1 MNGNH
6 AAIDVEY
13 EPVPQPMDN
22 VVKFPE
28 GCGNVSE
35 QPMGNVSYTSQQL
48 AEVAGVSRQAWG
60 KDWYRYFPLVVSET
74 KLKQGRKY
82 TQLCYELTESL
93 AEAKAEGRTPTDWLE
108 NVARPTWGELPEDL
122 RFEAERQGA
131 IVPGAIVAASE
142 ARSLALT
149 QAQSLQGFAGALLEQ
164 VGKHLAANS
173 ATAAAEQEAIA
184 EAAIVASE
192 MAAILREQQ
201 LRAKVRADFEAQ
213 QSAAASAVLSQQ
225 LNDLRGGANG

>member
-1 MNGNH
+1 MDGSN
-6 AAIDVEY
+6 ATIDIDYIE
-13 EPVPQPMDN
+13 VPQPTSN

-28 GCGNVSE
+28 GFPTVSG
-35 QPMGNVSYTSQQL
+35 QPSGNVSYTSQQL

-93 AEAKAEGRTPTDWLE
+93 AEAKGEGRTPIDWLE
-108 NVARPTWGELPEDL
+108 NVARPTWGELLEDL

-131 IVPGAIVAASE
+131 IVPAALTAASD
-142 ARSLALT
+142 ARGLALT

-173 ATAAAEQEAIA
+173 ATATAEQEAIA

-192 MAAILREQQ
+192 MAAILKEQQ

-213 QSAAASAVLSQQ
+213 QSAAAATSLEQKLS
-225 LNDLRGGANG
+225 DLRGGVQ